1 MTALRA
7 GIVTIGSEILGGW
20 RGDSH
25 RERLAREVTR
35 AGGEVVFLLSV
46 GDDRARIERA
56 IRDGFREANLL
67 ILTGGLG
74 GTPDDVTREA
84 IARALGAPLRPDAPT
99 RARIAARFRR
109 LGRAMPAAAVHQA
122 DAPRGARLLPN
133 PVGLAPGLL
142 LAKGERRLV
151 ALPGV
156 PAEFDAI
163 LAGSL
168 RPLLAR
174 LARGPRPARRV
185 LRTVGLGET
194 SIAAR
199 IAGVIAEDRDVAV
212 GFLPDA
218 NGVEI
223 SLSIASGRDA
233 NRRVTRVATQVRRA
247 LGEIVYAASDEP
259 IEKIVLS
266 LLRRRDERLAV
277 AESFT
282 GGLVCA
288 RLASV
293 PRASESWE
301 GGVVAYSPRMKR
313 GALGVPRAVLSRDGM
328 VSEATARA
336 MAAGARRRAGT
347 TWGLATTGVAGPS
360 SLEGHPPGTVI
371 AAVAGPRGRSAAAT
385 WRLPGERNE
394 VRARG
399 AVLALDLLRHALAAP
414 RRRVS

>member
-7 GIVTIGSEILGGW
+7 GIITIGSEIVGGW
-20 RGDSH
+20 RADSH
-25 RERLAREVTR
+25 REQLAREVTR

-46 GDDRARIERA
+46 RDDRLRIERA
-56 IRDGFREANLL
+56 IRDGLREANLL

-84 IARALGAPLRPDAPT
+84 IARAFGAPLRSDART
-99 RARIAARFRR
+99 RARITARFRR
-109 LGRAMPAAAVHQA
+109 LGRAVPASAMQQA

-142 LAKGERRLV
+142 LAKGARRLV

-163 LAGSL
+163 LLGSL

-194 SIAAR
+194 SVAAR
-199 IAGVIAEDRDVAV
+199 IAGVVAGERDLAV
-212 GFLPDA
+212 GYLPSAD
-218 NGVEI
+218 GVEI
-223 SLSIASGRDA
+223 SLSVAGRDA
-233 NRRVTRVATQVRRA
+233 PRRA
-247 LGEIVYAASDEP
+247 ARLAAQVKRQLGEIVYASSEEP
-259 IEKIVLS
+259 IEAIVLT
-266 LLRRRDERLAV
+266 LLRKRGERLAV

-288 RLASV
+288 RLAAI

-301 GGVVAYSPRMKR
+301 GGVIAYSARAKR
-313 GALGVPRAVLSRDGM
+313 SALGVAPSLLSRQGM

-336 MAAGARRRAGT
+336 MAAGVRRRAGT

-360 SLEGHPPGTVI
+360 PLEGHPPGTVI
-371 AAVAGPRGRSAAAT
+371 AAIAGPRGRSAAAT
-385 WRLPGERNE
+385 WMLPGARND

-399 AVLALDLLRHALAAP
+399 AVLALDLLRRALAEAG
-414 RRRVS
+414 R